1 MGSLEKGSDPMPMEI
16 TEEGCKTPAES
27 LIEMELLIRQVAAQT
42 SKTLKVIN
50 QESQIW
56 LNCEVEERGRE
67 TNMFK

>member
-50 QESQIW
+50 QESQI
-56 LNCEVEERGRE
+56 
-67 TNMFK
+67 